1 MIASNKKARR
11 IAVISGKGG
20 VGKTVLTAN
29 IAGALSSLGRRVL
42 IIDADLGL
50 ANLDILL
57 GLDPKLTIQDVL
69 HGKKTLAEVILTTN
83 RGFDLLPAGSG
94 VPEGAVMTPAI
105 AEKFELLLES
115 METNYDVILFDV
127 GAGIGDVVLLF
138 ANLAH
143 EIILVV
149 TPEPTSLMDAYATIK
164 ILNQSYH
171 RSEFLLVVNQANP
184 KYFDQVG
191 TTVSTHLQNIS
202 SRFLDSPSPV
212 RIRLI
217 GSIPQD
223 PLISN
228 SIRQR
233 QLLADISPEAKST
246 ALLKKMAC
254 LLDGISLACNP
265 APESI
270 N

>member
-1 MIASNKKARR
+1 MTAKEKKARR

-42 IIDADLGL
+42 VVDADLGL
-50 ANLDILL
+50 ANMDILL

-69 HGKKTLAEVILTTN
+69 HGKHTLEEVILTTN
-83 RGFDLLPAGSG
+83 KGFDLLPAGSG
-94 VPEGAVMTPAI
+94 VPEGAVMTAAM
-105 AEKFELLLES
+105 AEKMELFLAPLDAK
-115 METNYDVILFDV
+115 YDVILFDV

-138 ANLAH
+138 ANLAK

-149 TPEPTSLMDAYATIK
+149 TPEPTSMMDAYATIK
-164 ILNQSYH
+164 ILNQFHS
-171 RSEFLLVVNQANP
+171 RSEFLLIVNQANP

-191 TTVSTHLQNIS
+191 TTVATHLQNIS
-202 SRFLDSPSPV
+202 SRFLESPSPV
-212 RIRLI
+212 HIKLI

-223 PLISN
+223 PAIPS

-233 QLLADISPEAKST
+233 QLLIDINPQAPAT
-246 ALLKKMAC
+246 C
-254 LLDGISLACNP
+254 LVNTLAGFLDARVQGAY
-265 APESI
+265 
-270 N
+270 

>member
-1 MIASNKKARR
+1 MTTKEKKARR

-20 VGKTVLTAN
+20 VGKTVITAN
-29 IAGALSSLGRRVL
+29 LAGALSSLGRRILVV
-42 IIDADLGL
+42 DADLGL
-50 ANLDILL
+50 ANMDILL

-69 HGKKTLAEVILTTN
+69 HGKHSLEEVLMVTDK
-83 RGFDLLPAGSG
+83 GFDLLPAGSG

-105 AEKFELLLES
+105 AEKMELFLSPLDAK
-115 METNYDVILFDV
+115 YDAILFDV
-127 GAGIGDVVLLF
+127 GAGVGDVVLLF

-164 ILNQSYH
+164 ILNQSYM

-191 TTVSTHLQNIS
+191 ITVATHLQNIS
-202 SRFLDSPSPV
+202 SRFLESPSPV
-212 RIRLI
+212 KIKLI

-223 PLISN
+223 PAIPD
-228 SIRQR
+228 SIRHR
-233 QLLADISPEAKST
+233 QLLADISPQAPAT
-246 ALLKKMAC
+246 C
-254 LLDGISLACNP
+254 LLNSLARVLDTTSLP
-265 APESI
+265 
-270 N
+270 

>member
-1 MIASNKKARR
+1 MNTKEKKARR

-29 IAGALSSLGRRVL
+29 LAGALSSLGRKILV
-42 IIDADLGL
+42 IDADLGL

-69 HGKKTLAEVILTTN
+69 NGKHTLEEVLLTTSQ
-83 RGFDLLPAGSG
+83 GFDLLPAGSG
-94 VPEGAVMTPAI
+94 VPEGAVMTPAM
-105 AEKFELLLES
+105 ADTMESFLAPLE
-115 METNYDVILFDV
+115 TKYDAILFDA

-149 TPEPTSLMDAYATIK
+149 TPEPTSMMDAYASVK
-164 ILNQSYH
+164 ILNQSYM

-184 KYFDQVG
+184 KNYDQVG
-191 TTVSTHLQNIS
+191 ITVANHLQNIS
-202 SRFLDSPSPV
+202 SRFLESPSPV
-212 RIRLI
+212 QIKLI

-223 PLISN
+223 PAIPN
-228 SIRQR
+228 SIRHR
-233 QLLADISPEAKST
+233 QLLADISPQAPVT
-246 ALLKKMAC
+246 FLLNNLARV
-254 LLDGISLACNP
+254 LDTTSP
-265 APESI
+265 A
-270 N
+270 

>member
-1 MIASNKKARR
+1 MIANQKKARR

-29 IAGALSSLGRRVL
+29 IAGALSSLGRRILVV
-42 IIDADLGL
+42 DADLGL
-50 ANLDILL
+50 ANLDIIL
-57 GLDPKLTIQDVL
+57 GLDPKFTIQDVL
-69 HGKKTLAEVILTTN
+69 HGKHTLEEVLLTTN

-94 VPEGAVMTPAI
+94 VPEGAVMTPAM

-115 METNYDVILFDV
+115 LETKYDIILFDA
-127 GAGIGDVVLLF
+127 GAGVGDVVLLF

-143 EIILVV
+143 ELILVV

-164 ILNQSYH
+164 ILNQSYQ

-191 TTVSTHLQNIS
+191 TTVATHLQNIS
-202 SRFLDSPSPV
+202 SRFLESPSPV
-212 RIRLI
+212 QIKLL

-223 PLISN
+223 PAIPN
-228 SIRQR
+228 SIRHR
-233 QLLADISPEAKST
+233 QLVADISPQAPAT
-246 ALLKKMAC
+246 FLLKN
-254 LLDGISLACNP
+254 LACFLDSMSLSEIH
-265 APESI
+265 ALESI

>member
-1 MIASNKKARR
+1 
-11 IAVISGKGG
+11 
-20 VGKTVLTAN
+20 
-29 IAGALSSLGRRVL
+29 
-42 IIDADLGL
+42 
-50 ANLDILL
+50 
-57 GLDPKLTIQDVL
+57 
-69 HGKKTLAEVILTTN
+69 
-83 RGFDLLPAGSG
+83 
-94 VPEGAVMTPAI
+94 MTPAI

-115 METNYDVILFDV
+115 IETNYDVILFDV
-127 GAGIGDVVLLF
+127 GAGVGDVVLLF

-164 ILNQSYH
+164 ILNQSYQ

-191 TTVSTHLQNIS
+191 NTVSTHLQNIS

-212 RIRLI
+212 RIKLL

-223 PLISN
+223 PLIPN
-228 SIRQR
+228 SIRHR
-233 QLLADISPEAKST
+233 QLLADISPEAPST
-246 ALLKKMAC
+246 GLLK
-254 LLDGISLACNP
+254 SLACFLDGMSLVDNP
-265 APESI
+265 ALGSV